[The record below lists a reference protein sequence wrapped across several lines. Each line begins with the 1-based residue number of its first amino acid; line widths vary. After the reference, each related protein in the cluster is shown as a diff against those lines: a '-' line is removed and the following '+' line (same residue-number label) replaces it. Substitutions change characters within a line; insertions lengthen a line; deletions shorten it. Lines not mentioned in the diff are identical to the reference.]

1 MSTVQYLIV
10 CECLGLGEPIQLLMP
25 DLFALP
31 RLASTHI
38 TCVPNRYD
46 ITSCLHMMIDLRQPV
61 GTAHTNGEWWT
72 HQTHR
77 TAKTCMSHQT
87 LQLHVTVL

>member
-1 MSTVQYLIV
+1 VPCQQGFVFCPLYIGCVIWLVDKKFAAVPHVLQLYMQSLSAVIQYLIV

-38 TCVPNRYD
+38 ICVPNR
-46 ITSCLHMMIDLRQPV
+46 
-61 GTAHTNGEWWT
+61 
-72 HQTHR
+72 
-77 TAKTCMSHQT
+77 
-87 LQLHVTVL
+87 